1 MTASP
6 SKILSLLA
14 ALGALALA
22 VTVADGSAGA
32 RPSLPPA
39 TAPAPFDGSISVLT
53 YNVHGLP
60 WPFATGRP
68 AAFARIAARLAAMR
82 AEGDAPQVVVLQE
95 AFTDAAAAIGPE
107 AGYRYVV
114 RGPAAGQR
122 GADPDGAPDAA
133 FLARASWRHG
143 ETEGP
148 LLGSGLVILSDYPVI
163 ATATAAYPRDACAG
177 YDCLANKGAVLAR
190 IAVPGLPAPLD
201 VVTTHLNCRER
212 TGVAVGRA
220 DVAYQRELTALRAFI
235 FRAHDPRLPLIVAG
249 DFNVGAATPR
259 EAMVAATI
267 ADLGARPAL
276 ATLAADPALL
286 TADARFS
293 WRKNKDLQLAV
304 STLQAPLSPI
314 AVATPFGHEADG
326 SMLSDHVG
334 YVVRYRIGPRDRPRE
349 A

>member
-6 SKILSLLA
+6 AKILSLLA
-14 ALGALALA
+14 ALGGLTFA
-22 VTVADGSAGA
+22 VTIAEGSAGA
-32 RPSLPPA
+32 RPSPPSA
-39 TAPAPFDGSISVLT
+39 AAPAPFDGSLSVLT

-60 WPFATGRP
+60 WPFASGRP
-68 AAFARIAARLAAMR
+68 AAFTRIAARLAAMR
-82 AEGDAPQVVVLQE
+82 SAGDAPQVVVLQE
-95 AFTDAAAAIGPE
+95 AFTGAAAAIGRE

-122 GADPDGAPDAA
+122 GADPGGAPDAA

-148 LLGSGLVILSDYPVI
+148 LLDSGLVILSDYPVI

-190 IAVPGLPAPLD
+190 IAVPGLPSPLD

-212 TGVAVGRA
+212 TGVAVNRA
-220 DVAYQRELTALRAFI
+220 DAAYQRELGALRAFVA
-235 FRAHDPRLPLIVAG
+235 RAHDPRLPLIVAG
-249 DFNVGAATPR
+249 DFNVGAAARR
-259 EAMVAATI
+259 EAMVAAAI

-276 ATLAADPALL
+276 ATLAADSASLP
-286 TADARFS
+286 ADARFS
-293 WRKNKDLQLAV
+293 RRKNKDLQLAV
-304 STLQAPLSPI
+304 STPQAALSPI

-326 SMLSDHVG
+326 GMLSDHVG
-334 YVVRYRIGPRDRPRE
+334 YVVRYRIGARDRPRDI
-349 A
+349 